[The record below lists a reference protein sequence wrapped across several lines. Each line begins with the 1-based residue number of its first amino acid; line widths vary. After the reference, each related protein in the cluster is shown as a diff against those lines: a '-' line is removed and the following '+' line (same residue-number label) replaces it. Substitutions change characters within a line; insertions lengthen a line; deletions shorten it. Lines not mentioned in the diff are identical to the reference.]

1 MAYTFEHKWNEI
13 VLDSE
18 TQEQEQSKQ
27 NLNNL
32 VISKLNDLPNINNQT
47 TKDFFDNA
55 FQKMDDKDIKLSQF
69 GENCINK
76 TLVNISNPKIY
87 EFITKPWYL
96 DNPKNFATFLS
107 ILDKNNESEELD
119 NTIKE
124 KKDINAE
131 KKEVL
136 AKSETEKQVLKAQN
150 EALKYIQ
157 TLQSQGKSR
166 EECIKMAK
174 AKYPKVDIEKALK
187 VNN

>member
-1 MAYTFEHKWNEI
+1 
-13 VLDSE
+13 LDSE

-87 EFITKPWYL
+87 EFITKP
-96 DNPKNFATFLS
+96 
-107 ILDKNNESEELD
+107 
-119 NTIKE
+119 
-124 KKDINAE
+124 
-131 KKEVL
+131 
-136 AKSETEKQVLKAQN
+136 
-150 EALKYIQ
+150 
-157 TLQSQGKSR
+157 
-166 EECIKMAK
+166 
-174 AKYPKVDIEKALK
+174 
-187 VNN
+187 